1 MQVLA
6 LKYRPKHFS
15 ELVGQESVAKTL
27 SLALDNQRL
36 ANAYLFSG
44 LRGSGKTS
52 SSRIFA
58 RALMCETGPKA
69 VPCDTCIQCQSALN
83 NHHIDIIEMDGASN
97 RGIDDVR
104 NLIEQ
109 TRYKPS
115 FGRYKI
121 FIIDEVHMFTT
132 EAFNALLKT
141 LEEPPS
147 HVKFLLATTDALKL
161 PATILSRTQHFRF
174 KKIPENSVISHLKT
188 ILEKEQ
194 VSYETSALEKLAHSG
209 QGSLRDTITLLE
221 QAINYCDN
229 AITESKVAEMLGAID
244 RSVLEDFFQSLINQ
258 DEARLQ
264 ERYAILENYETESV
278 LEEMMLFLKA
288 KLLSPDSYSILLIER
303 FFKIIMSSLSLLKE
317 GANASFVLLLLKMKF
332 KEALKLKAL
341 DDAILEL
348 EQSKESVLKPLNQNA
363 NASKQEPK
371 STEKIEQA
379 ERIEG
384 TEKKEKLETREN
396 TETLQTLMLSAK
408 DRIFHN
414 LFKQVQTLVYERNY
428 ELGEV
433 FEKNIRFIDFDS
445 QTKTLTWESLATDK
459 DKELLRERFKIV
471 KSIVDGVFGK
481 GENIKIALKHHL
493 ENKSTLETQ
502 EIKDFKISSLREKIL
517 PKPTIETT
525 AETKENDTKEAV
537 GKALQTKE
545 NDTKEAVGKALQ
557 TKENDT
563 KEAVGKALQTK
574 ENDTKEAVGKA
585 LQTKENDTKETK
597 ETQPKQ
603 APTALQEFMANHS
616 ELIEEIKSEFEIKSV
631 ELL

>member
-58 RALMCETGPKA
+58 RALMCEKGPKA
-69 VPCDTCIQCQSALN
+69 MPCDTCTQCQSALN

-264 ERYAILENYETESV
+264 ECYAILENYETESV

-363 NASKQEPK
+363 NAFKQEPK
-371 STEKIEQA
+371 IAEKIEKPEKRESA
-379 ERIEG
+379 E
-384 TEKKEKLETREN
+384 TP
-396 TETLQTLMLSAK
+396 QTPMLSAK

-428 ELGEV
+428 ELGAV

-481 GENIKIALKHHL
+481 GENIKIALKNHS
-493 ENKSTLETQ
+493 ENKSALEVVK
-502 EIKDFKISSLREKIL
+502 EFKFPPSK
-517 PKPTIETT
+517 PKPTTETT
-525 AETKENDTKEAV
+525 AETKEKETKEVVEKEIKEKEIKEKEIKEKEIKEKEIKEKEIKEKEIQKNDTKEV
-537 GKALQTKE
+537 Q
-545 NDTKEAVGKALQ
+545 
-557 TKENDT
+557 
-563 KEAVGKALQTK
+563 
-574 ENDTKEAVGKA
+574 
-585 LQTKENDTKETK
+585 
-597 ETQPKQ
+597 ETQPKET
-603 APTALQEFMANHS
+603 PTALQEFMANYS
-616 ELIEEIKSEFEIKSV
+616 DLIEEIKSEFEIKSV

>member
-58 RALMCETGPKA
+58 RALMCEEGPKA

-288 KLLSPDSYSILLIER
+288 KLLSPDTYSILLIER

-341 DDAILEL
+341 DDAIVEL
-348 EQSKESVLKPLNQNA
+348 EQSKESVLKPINQNA
-363 NASKQEPK
+363 NAPKQEPK
-371 STEKIEQA
+371 SAERIEQA

-384 TEKKEKLETREN
+384 TEKRESAERIENAETP
-396 TETLQTLMLSAK
+396 QTPMLSAK

-428 ELGEV
+428 ELGAV

-481 GENIKIALKHHL
+481 GENIKIALKNHL
-493 ENKSTLETQ
+493 ENKNALE
-502 EIKDFKISSLREKIL
+502 EIKEVKDFKISSLREKIL
-517 PKPTIETT
+517 PQPTTETT
-525 AETKENDTKEAV
+525 AETKEKEVQKNEIKEKEIKENNTKEI
-537 GKALQTKE
+537 Q
-545 NDTKEAVGKALQ
+545 
-557 TKENDT
+557 
-563 KEAVGKALQTK
+563 
-574 ENDTKEAVGKA
+574 
-585 LQTKENDTKETK
+585 
-597 ETQPKQ
+597 ETQPKES
-603 APTALQEFMANHS
+603 PTALQEFMANHS
-616 ELIEEIKSEFEIKSV
+616 NLIEEIKSEFEIKSV

>member
-194 VSYETSALEKLAHSG
+194 VSYENSALEKLAHSG

-264 ERYAILENYETESV
+264 ERYAILENYETEGV

-288 KLLSPDSYSILLIER
+288 KLLSPDTYSILLIER

-341 DDAILEL
+341 DDAIVEL
-348 EQSKESVLKPLNQNA
+348 EQAPFNQNPSISY
-363 NASKQEPK
+363 NAPKQESK
-371 STEKIEQA
+371 NIENIEKREKIEQIESIEKRESA
-379 ERIEG
+379 E
-384 TEKKEKLETREN
+384 TP
-396 TETLQTLMLSAK
+396 QTPMLSAK

-428 ELGEV
+428 ELGVV

-481 GENIKIALKHHL
+481 GESIKIALKHHL
-493 ENKSTLETQ
+493 ENKSTPE
-502 EIKDFKISSLREKIL
+502 EAKEVKEFKFPFL
-517 PKPTIETT
+517 KPQPTTETT
-525 AETKENDTKEAV
+525 AEMQENDTKEVV

-545 NDTKEAVGKALQ
+545 NDTKEVQ
-557 TKENDT
+557 
-563 KEAVGKALQTK
+563 
-574 ENDTKEAVGKA
+574 
-585 LQTKENDTKETK
+585 
-597 ETQPKQ
+597 ETQPKE

>member
-58 RALMCETGPKA
+58 RALMCEEGPKA

-194 VSYETSALEKLAHSG
+194 VSYESSALEKLAHSG

-348 EQSKESVLKPLNQNA
+348 EQTPFNQSPSISYNA
-363 NASKQEPK
+363 PKQEPK

-384 TEKKEKLETREN
+384 TEKKESAEKKEN
-396 TETLQTLMLSAK
+396 TETPQTPMLSAK
-408 DRIFHN
+408 DRIFNN

-428 ELGEV
+428 ELGAV

-445 QTKTLTWESLATDK
+445 QTKTLTWESLATNK

-481 GENIKIALKHHL
+481 GESIKIALNNHL
-493 ENKSTLETQ
+493 ENKSAPLE
-502 EIKDFKISSLREKIL
+502 EVKEFKISSLREKIS
-517 PKPTIETT
+517 PKPTTETT
-525 AETKENDTKEAV
+525 AEMQEKEVQKNEIKEKEIKENDTKEV
-537 GKALQTKE
+537 QE
-545 NDTKEAVGKALQ
+545 I
-557 TKENDT
+557 
-563 KEAVGKALQTK
+563 
-574 ENDTKEAVGKA
+574 
-585 LQTKENDTKETK
+585 
-597 ETQPKQ
+597 QPKE

-616 ELIEEIKSEFEIKSV
+616 NLIEEIKSEFEIKSV

>member
-194 VSYETSALEKLAHSG
+194 VSYESSALEKLAHSG

-258 DEARLQ
+258 DEARLK

-348 EQSKESVLKPLNQNA
+348 EQTKESVLKPLNQNA
-363 NASKQEPK
+363 NAPKQEPK
-371 STEKIEQA
+371 SAEKIENPEKRESTEKIASA
-379 ERIEG
+379 E
-384 TEKKEKLETREN
+384 TP
-396 TETLQTLMLSAK
+396 QTPMLSAK

-428 ELGEV
+428 ELGAV

-445 QTKTLTWESLATDK
+445 QTKTLTWESLATNK

-493 ENKSTLETQ
+493 ENKSAREETK
-502 EIKDFKISSLREKIL
+502 EVKDFKISSLREKIL
-517 PKPTIETT
+517 PQPTTETT
-525 AETKENDTKEAV
+525 AETKENETKE
-537 GKALQTKE
+537 KETKEKEVQE
-545 NDTKEAVGKALQ
+545 NDTKEIQ
-557 TKENDT
+557 
-563 KEAVGKALQTK
+563 
-574 ENDTKEAVGKA
+574 
-585 LQTKENDTKETK
+585 

-616 ELIEEIKSEFEIKSV
+616 NLIEEIKSEFEIKSV

>member
-58 RALMCETGPKA
+58 RALMCEEGPKA
-69 VPCDTCIQCQSALN
+69 VPCDTCTQCQSALN

-303 FFKIIMSSLSLLKE
+303 FFKIIMSGLSLLKE

-348 EQSKESVLKPLNQNA
+348 EQSKESALKPLNQNA
-363 NASKQEPK
+363 NAFKQE
-371 STEKIEQA
+371 SAEKIEKPEKRESA
-379 ERIEG
+379 E
-384 TEKKEKLETREN
+384 TP
-396 TETLQTLMLSAK
+396 QTPMLSAK

-428 ELGEV
+428 ELGVV

-445 QTKTLTWESLATDK
+445 QTKTLTWESLATHK

-481 GENIKIALKHHL
+481 GENIKIALKNQ
-493 ENKSTLETQ
+493 NKSALE
-502 EIKDFKISSLREKIL
+502 EIKEFKFPSLK
-517 PKPTIETT
+517 PKPTTETT
-525 AETKENDTKEAV
+525 AEMKEKETKEAV
-537 GKALQTKE
+537 E
-545 NDTKEAVGKALQ
+545 
-557 TKENDT
+557 
-563 KEAVGKALQTK
+563 
-574 ENDTKEAVGKA
+574 
-585 LQTKENDTKETK
+585 KETK
-597 ETQPKQ
+597 ENGTKEIQETQPKET
-603 APTALQEFMANHS
+603 PTALQEFMANHS
-616 ELIEEIKSEFEIKSV
+616 DLIEEIKSEFEIKSV

>member
-194 VSYETSALEKLAHSG
+194 VSYENSALEKLAHSG

-258 DEARLQ
+258 DEARLK
-264 ERYAILENYETESV
+264 ERYAILENYETEGV

-288 KLLSPDSYSILLIER
+288 KLLSPDTYSILLIER

-341 DDAILEL
+341 DDAIVEL
-348 EQSKESVLKPLNQNA
+348 EQAPFNQSPSINYNA
-363 NASKQEPK
+363 PKQEPK
-371 STEKIEQA
+371 SAEKIEQA
-379 ERIEG
+379 ERIER
-384 TEKKEKLETREN
+384 TEKREN
-396 TETLQTLMLSAK
+396 TETPQTPMLSAK

-428 ELGEV
+428 ELGAV
-433 FEKNIRFIDFDS
+433 FEKNICFIDFDS

-471 KSIVDGVFGK
+471 KGIVDGVFGK
-481 GENIKIALKHHL
+481 GENIKIALKNHS
-493 ENKSTLETQ
+493 ENKSAREETK
-502 EIKDFKISSLREKIL
+502 EVKDFKISSLREKIL
-517 PKPTIETT
+517 PQPTTETT
-525 AETKENDTKEAV
+525 AEMKEKETKEAV
-537 GKALQTKE
+537 KKE
-545 NDTKEAVGKALQ
+545 IKE
-557 TKENDT
+557 KEI
-563 KEAVGKALQTK
+563 KEK
-574 ENDTKEAVGKA
+574 EIKE
-585 LQTKENDTKETK
+585 KEIKEKEIKEKEIK
-597 ETQPKQ
+597 ETQPKES
-603 APTALQEFMANHS
+603 PTALQEFMANHS
-616 ELIEEIKSEFEIKSV
+616 NLIEEIKSEFEIKSV

>member
-58 RALMCETGPKA
+58 RALMCEEGPKA

-194 VSYETSALEKLAHSG
+194 VSYEASALEKLAHSG

-348 EQSKESVLKPLNQNA
+348 EQTKESAFQPLNQNA
-363 NASKQEPK
+363 NAPKQEPK
-371 STEKIEQA
+371 STERIEQA

-384 TEKKEKLETREN
+384 TEKIEQAERIEN
-396 TETLQTLMLSAK
+396 AKTQQTPMLSAK

-428 ELGEV
+428 ELGAV

-471 KSIVDGVFGK
+471 KGIVDGVFGK

-493 ENKSTLETQ
+493 ENKSAREETK

-517 PKPTIETT
+517 PKPTTETT
-525 AETKENDTKEAV
+525 AETKEKEIKEAAEKETKEKEV
-537 GKALQTKE
+537 QE
-545 NDTKEAVGKALQ
+545 NDTKEVQ
-557 TKENDT
+557 
-563 KEAVGKALQTK
+563 
-574 ENDTKEAVGKA
+574 
-585 LQTKENDTKETK
+585 
-597 ETQPKQ
+597 ETQLKE

-616 ELIEEIKSEFEIKSV
+616 NLIEEIKSEFEIKSV

>member
-58 RALMCETGPKA
+58 RALMCEEGPKA
-69 VPCDTCIQCQSALN
+69 VPCDTCTQCQSALN

-121 FIIDEVHMFTT
+121 FIIDEVHMFTA

-278 LEEMMLFLKA
+278 LEEMMLFLKV
-288 KLLSPDSYSILLIER
+288 KLLSPDTYSILLIER
-303 FFKIIMSSLSLLKE
+303 FFKIIMSGLSLLKE

-363 NASKQEPK
+363 NAFKQEPK
-371 STEKIEQA
+371 IAEKIEKP
-379 ERIEG
+379 
-384 TEKKEKLETREN
+384 EKKEN
-396 TETLQTLMLSAK
+396 TETPQTPMLSAK

-428 ELGEV
+428 ELGAV

-445 QTKTLTWESLATDK
+445 QTKTLTWESLATHK

-481 GENIKIALKHHL
+481 GENIKIALKNHS
-493 ENKSTLETQ
+493 ENKSALE
-502 EIKDFKISSLREKIL
+502 EIKEFKFPSLK
-517 PKPTIETT
+517 PKPTTETT
-525 AETKENDTKEAV
+525 TETKENETKGAV
-537 GKALQTKE
+537 E
-545 NDTKEAVGKALQ
+545 
-557 TKENDT
+557 
-563 KEAVGKALQTK
+563 
-574 ENDTKEAVGKA
+574 
-585 LQTKENDTKETK
+585 KETK
-597 ETQPKQ
+597 EKEVQETQPKET
-603 APTALQEFMANHS
+603 PTALQEFMTNHS
-616 ELIEEIKSEFEIKSV
+616 DLIEEIKSEFEIKSV

>member
-58 RALMCETGPKA
+58 RALMCEEGPKS
-69 VPCDTCIQCQSALN
+69 VPCDTCPQCQSTLN

-109 TRYKPS
+109 TRYRPS

-303 FFKIIMSSLSLLKE
+303 FFKIIMSGLSLLKE

-363 NASKQEPK
+363 NAFKQEIKSADKIEKPEK
-371 STEKIEQA
+371 RESTE
-379 ERIEG
+379 
-384 TEKKEKLETREN
+384 TP
-396 TETLQTLMLSAK
+396 QTPMLSAK

-428 ELGEV
+428 ELGAV

-445 QTKTLTWESLATDK
+445 QTKTLTWESLATHK

-481 GENIKIALKHHL
+481 GENIKIALKNHS
-493 ENKSTLETQ
+493 ENKSALE
-502 EIKDFKISSLREKIL
+502 EIKEFKFPYSK
-517 PKPTIETT
+517 PKPTTETT
-525 AETKENDTKEAV
+525 AKMKENDTKEAI
-537 GKALQTKE
+537 KNKTKEKEIQEKEIQE
-545 NDTKEAVGKALQ
+545 NDTKEIQ
-557 TKENDT
+557 
-563 KEAVGKALQTK
+563 
-574 ENDTKEAVGKA
+574 
-585 LQTKENDTKETK
+585 
-597 ETQPKQ
+597 ETQPKET
-603 APTALQEFMANHS
+603 PTALQEFMANHS
-616 ELIEEIKSEFEIKSV
+616 DLIEEIKSEFEIKSV

>member
-58 RALMCETGPKA
+58 RALMCEEGPKA
-69 VPCDTCIQCQSALN
+69 VPCDACIQCQSALN

-348 EQSKESVLKPLNQNA
+348 EQNKESALKPLNQNA
-363 NASKQEPK
+363 NAPKQEPK
-371 STEKIEQA
+371 SA

-384 TEKKEKLETREN
+384 TEKREKLETREN
-396 TETLQTLMLSAK
+396 TETPQTPMLSAK

-428 ELGEV
+428 ELGAV

-445 QTKTLTWESLATDK
+445 QTKTLTWESLATNK

-471 KSIVDGVFGK
+471 KGIVDGVFGK
-481 GENIKIALKHHL
+481 GENIKIALKNHL
-493 ENKSTLETQ
+493 ENKSTREETK
-502 EIKDFKISSLREKIL
+502 EVKDFKISSLREKIL
-517 PKPTIETT
+517 PQPTTETT
-525 AETKENDTKEAV
+525 AEMKEKETKEAV
-537 GKALQTKE
+537 KK
-545 NDTKEAVGKALQ
+545 
-557 TKENDT
+557 
-563 KEAVGKALQTK
+563 
-574 ENDTKEAVGKA
+574 
-585 LQTKENDTKETK
+585 
-597 ETQPKQ
+597 
-603 APTALQEFMANHS
+603 
-616 ELIEEIKSEFEIKSV
+616 EIKEKEIK
-631 ELL
+631 EKEIKEKEIK

>member
-58 RALMCETGPKA
+58 RALMCEEGPKA
-69 VPCDTCIQCQSALN
+69 VPCDTCTQCQSALN

-303 FFKIIMSSLSLLKE
+303 FFKIIMSGLSLLKE

-363 NASKQEPK
+363 NAFKQE
-371 STEKIEQA
+371 SAEKIEKPEKRESA
-379 ERIEG
+379 E
-384 TEKKEKLETREN
+384 TP
-396 TETLQTLMLSAK
+396 QTPMFSAK

-428 ELGEV
+428 ELGAV
-433 FEKNIRFIDFDS
+433 FEKNIRFVDFDS
-445 QTKTLTWESLATDK
+445 QTKTLTWESLATHK

-481 GENIKIALKHHL
+481 GENIKIALKNQ
-493 ENKSTLETQ
+493 NKSTLEVVK
-502 EIKDFKISSLREKIL
+502 EFKFPSLK
-517 PKPTIETT
+517 PKPTTETT
-525 AETKENDTKEAV
+525 AETKEKEV
-537 GKALQTKE
+537 QE
-545 NDTKEAVGKALQ
+545 NDTKEAI
-557 TKENDT
+557 E
-563 KEAVGKALQTK
+563 
-574 ENDTKEAVGKA
+574 
-585 LQTKENDTKETK
+585 KETK
-597 ETQPKQ
+597 ENNTKEIQETQPKET
-603 APTALQEFMANHS
+603 PTALQEFMANNS
-616 ELIEEIKSEFEIKSV
+616 NLIEEIKSEFEIKSV

>member
-58 RALMCETGPKA
+58 RALMCEEGPKA

-194 VSYETSALEKLAHSG
+194 VSYESSALEKLAHSG

-229 AITESKVAEMLGAID
+229 AITESKVAAMLGAID

-264 ERYAILENYETESV
+264 ERYAILENYETESI

-288 KLLSPDSYSILLIER
+288 KLLSPDTYSILLIER

-348 EQSKESVLKPLNQNA
+348 EQTPFNQNPSISY
-363 NASKQEPK
+363 NDSKQEPK

-396 TETLQTLMLSAK
+396 TETLQTPMLSAK

-428 ELGEV
+428 ELGAV

-445 QTKTLTWESLATDK
+445 QTKTLTWESLAADK

-493 ENKSTLETQ
+493 ENKNAPKETK
-502 EIKDFKISSLREKIL
+502 EVKDFKISSLREKIL
-517 PKPTIETT
+517 PKPTTETT
-525 AETKENDTKEAV
+525 AETKEKEV
-537 GKALQTKE
+537 QKNEIKEKEIKE
-545 NDTKEAVGKALQ
+545 NDTKEVQ
-557 TKENDT
+557 
-563 KEAVGKALQTK
+563 
-574 ENDTKEAVGKA
+574 
-585 LQTKENDTKETK
+585 
-597 ETQPKQ
+597 ETQPKE

-616 ELIEEIKSEFEIKSV
+616 NLIEEIKSEFEIKSV

>member
-58 RALMCETGPKA
+58 RALMCEEGPKA

-258 DEARLQ
+258 DEARLK

-303 FFKIIMSSLSLLKE
+303 FFKIIMSGLSLLKE

-348 EQSKESVLKPLNQNA
+348 EQNKESALKPLSQNA
-363 NASKQEPK
+363 NAFKQEPK
-371 STEKIEQA
+371 NAEKIESA
-379 ERIEG
+379 E
-384 TEKKEKLETREN
+384 KREN
-396 TETLQTLMLSAK
+396 TETPQTPMLSAK

-428 ELGEV
+428 ELGAV

-445 QTKTLTWESLATDK
+445 QTKTLTWESLATHK

-481 GENIKIALKHHL
+481 GENIKIALKNQ
-493 ENKSTLETQ
+493 NKSASEVVK
-502 EIKDFKISSLREKIL
+502 EFKFPYSK
-517 PKPTIETT
+517 PKPTTETT
-525 AETKENDTKEAV
+525 AEMKEKETKDAVEKKAKEKDTKEAV
-537 GKALQTKE
+537 EKETKE
-545 NDTKEAVGKALQ
+545 EETKE
-557 TKENDT
+557 
-563 KEAVGKALQTK
+563 
-574 ENDTKEAVGKA
+574 
-585 LQTKENDTKETK
+585 K

-616 ELIEEIKSEFEIKSV
+616 DLIEEIKSEFEIKSV

>member
-58 RALMCETGPKA
+58 RALMCEEGPKA
-69 VPCDTCIQCQSALN
+69 VPCDTCAQCQSALN

-288 KLLSPDSYSILLIER
+288 KLLSPDTYSILLIER
-303 FFKIIMSSLSLLKE
+303 FFKIIMSGLSLLKE
-317 GANASFVLLLLKMKF
+317 GANSSFVLLLLKMKF

-348 EQSKESVLKPLNQNA
+348 EQSKESALKPLNQNA
-363 NASKQEPK
+363 NAFKQEPK
-371 STEKIEQA
+371 IAEKIENL
-379 ERIEG
+379 
-384 TEKKEKLETREN
+384 EKKEN
-396 TETLQTLMLSAK
+396 TETPQTPMLSAK

-428 ELGEV
+428 ELGAV

-445 QTKTLTWESLATDK
+445 QTKTLTWESLATHK

-481 GENIKIALKHHL
+481 GENIKIALKNHS
-493 ENKSTLETQ
+493 ENKSTKEVVK
-502 EIKDFKISSLREKIL
+502 EFKFPSLK
-517 PKPTIETT
+517 PKPTTETT
-525 AETKENDTKEAV
+525 AETKENDTKETV
-537 GKALQTKE
+537 EKETKEKEIQE
-545 NDTKEAVGKALQ
+545 NDTKEIQ
-557 TKENDT
+557 
-563 KEAVGKALQTK
+563 
-574 ENDTKEAVGKA
+574 
-585 LQTKENDTKETK
+585 
-597 ETQPKQ
+597 ETQPKE
-603 APTALQEFMANHS
+603 APTALQEFMANYS
-616 ELIEEIKSEFEIKSV
+616 DLIEEIKSEFEIKSV

>member
-58 RALMCETGPKA
+58 RALMCEEGPKA
-69 VPCDTCIQCQSALN
+69 VPCDTCPQCQSALN

-317 GANASFVLLLLKMKF
+317 GANAGFVLLLLKMKF

-348 EQSKESVLKPLNQNA
+348 EQSKESALKPLNQNA
-363 NASKQEPK
+363 NAFKQE
-371 STEKIEQA
+371 SAEKIEKPEKRESA
-379 ERIEG
+379 E
-384 TEKKEKLETREN
+384 TP
-396 TETLQTLMLSAK
+396 QTPMLSAK

-428 ELGEV
+428 ELGAV

-445 QTKTLTWESLATDK
+445 QTKTLTWESLATHK

-481 GENIKIALKHHL
+481 GENIKIALKNHS
-493 ENKSTLETQ
+493 ENKSALEVVK
-502 EIKDFKISSLREKIL
+502 EFKFPFSK
-517 PKPTIETT
+517 PKPTTETM
-525 AETKENDTKEAV
+525 AETKEKEIKENDTKEI
-537 GKALQTKE
+537 Q
-545 NDTKEAVGKALQ
+545 
-557 TKENDT
+557 
-563 KEAVGKALQTK
+563 
-574 ENDTKEAVGKA
+574 
-585 LQTKENDTKETK
+585 
-597 ETQPKQ
+597 ETQPKET
-603 APTALQEFMANHS
+603 PTALQEFMANHS
-616 ELIEEIKSEFEIKSV
+616 DLIEEIKSEFEIKSV

>member
-58 RALMCETGPKA
+58 RALMCEEGPKA
-69 VPCDTCIQCQSALN
+69 VPCDTCTQCQSALN

-288 KLLSPDSYSILLIER
+288 KLLSPDTYSILLIER
-303 FFKIIMSSLSLLKE
+303 FFKIIMSGLSLLKE

-348 EQSKESVLKPLNQNA
+348 EQSKESALKPLNQNA
-363 NASKQEPK
+363 NAFKQE
-371 STEKIEQA
+371 SAEKIEKPEKRESA
-379 ERIEG
+379 E
-384 TEKKEKLETREN
+384 TP
-396 TETLQTLMLSAK
+396 QTPMLSAK

-428 ELGEV
+428 ELGAV

-445 QTKTLTWESLATDK
+445 QTKTLTWESLATHK

-481 GENIKIALKHHL
+481 GENIKIALKNHS
-493 ENKSTLETQ
+493 ENKSALE
-502 EIKDFKISSLREKIL
+502 EIKESKFPYSK
-517 PKPTIETT
+517 PKPTTETMAEIKEKETKEAIEK
-525 AETKENDTKEAV
+525 ETKENDTKEI
-537 GKALQTKE
+537 Q
-545 NDTKEAVGKALQ
+545 
-557 TKENDT
+557 
-563 KEAVGKALQTK
+563 
-574 ENDTKEAVGKA
+574 
-585 LQTKENDTKETK
+585 
-597 ETQPKQ
+597 ETQPKET
-603 APTALQEFMANHS
+603 PTALQEFMANNS
-616 ELIEEIKSEFEIKSV
+616 NLIEEIKSEFEIKSV

>member
-194 VSYETSALEKLAHSG
+194 VSYENSALEKLAHSG

-229 AITESKVAEMLGAID
+229 AITESKVAAMLGAID

-264 ERYAILENYETESV
+264 ERYAILENYETEGV

-288 KLLSPDSYSILLIER
+288 KLLSPDTYSILLIER

-348 EQSKESVLKPLNQNA
+348 EQAPFNQSPSISYNA
-363 NASKQEPK
+363 PKQESK
-371 STEKIEQA
+371 NIEKREQREQRESIE
-379 ERIEG
+379 
-384 TEKKEKLETREN
+384 KREN
-396 TETLQTLMLSAK
+396 TETPQTPMLSAK

-414 LFKQVQTLVYERNY
+414 LFKRVQTLVYERNY
-428 ELGEV
+428 ELGAV

-445 QTKTLTWESLATDK
+445 QIKTLTWESLATDK

-471 KSIVDGVFGK
+471 KSIVDSVFGK
-481 GENIKIALKHHL
+481 GESIKIALKHHL
-493 ENKSTLETQ
+493 ENKSAPEETK
-502 EIKDFKISSLREKIL
+502 EFKFPPL
-517 PKPTIETT
+517 KPQPTTETT
-525 AETKENDTKEAV
+525 AEMQEKETKEAV

-545 NDTKEAVGKALQ
+545 NDTKEVQK
-557 TKENDT
+557 KEVQ
-563 KEAVGKALQTK
+563 K
-574 ENDTKEAVGKA
+574 
-585 LQTKENDTKETK
+585 NDTKETK
-597 ETQPKQ
+597 EAQPKE

-616 ELIEEIKSEFEIKSV
+616 NLIEEIKSEFEIKSV

>member
-58 RALMCETGPKA
+58 RALMCEEGPKA

-194 VSYETSALEKLAHSG
+194 VSYEASALEKLAHSG

-348 EQSKESVLKPLNQNA
+348 EQSKESVLKPINQNA
-363 NASKQEPK
+363 NAPKQEPK
-371 STEKIEQA
+371 SA
-379 ERIEG
+379 
-384 TEKKEKLETREN
+384 EKKEN
-396 TETLQTLMLSAK
+396 TETPQTPMLSAK

-428 ELGEV
+428 ELGAV
-433 FEKNIRFIDFDS
+433 FEKNICFIDFDS

-481 GENIKIALKHHL
+481 GENIKIALKNHL
-493 ENKSTLETQ
+493 ENKSAREETK

-517 PKPTIETT
+517 SQPTTETT
-525 AETKENDTKEAV
+525 AETKENGKEAV

-545 NDTKEAVGKALQ
+545 NDTKEVQ
-557 TKENDT
+557 
-563 KEAVGKALQTK
+563 
-574 ENDTKEAVGKA
+574 
-585 LQTKENDTKETK
+585 
-597 ETQPKQ
+597 ETQPKE

>member
-58 RALMCETGPKA
+58 RALMCEEGPKA
-69 VPCDTCIQCQSALN
+69 VPCDTCTQCQSALN

-303 FFKIIMSSLSLLKE
+303 FFKIIMSGLSLLKE

-348 EQSKESVLKPLNQNA
+348 EQSKESVLKPLSQNA
-363 NASKQEPK
+363 NAFKQEPK
-371 STEKIEQA
+371 IAEKIEKP
-379 ERIEG
+379 
-384 TEKKEKLETREN
+384 EKKESAETP
-396 TETLQTLMLSAK
+396 QTPMLSAK

-428 ELGEV
+428 ELGAV
-433 FEKNIRFIDFDS
+433 FEKNIRFVDFDS
-445 QTKTLTWESLATDK
+445 QTKTLTWESLATHK

-481 GENIKIALKHHL
+481 GENIKIALKNHS
-493 ENKSTLETQ
+493 ENKSALE
-502 EIKDFKISSLREKIL
+502 EIKEFKFPYSK
-517 PKPTIETT
+517 PKPTTETT
-525 AETKENDTKEAV
+525 AEMKEKETKEAIEKETKENDIKEI
-537 GKALQTKE
+537 Q
-545 NDTKEAVGKALQ
+545 
-557 TKENDT
+557 
-563 KEAVGKALQTK
+563 
-574 ENDTKEAVGKA
+574 
-585 LQTKENDTKETK
+585 
-597 ETQPKQ
+597 ETQPKET
-603 APTALQEFMANHS
+603 PTALQEFMTNHS
-616 ELIEEIKSEFEIKSV
+616 DLIEEIKSEFEIKSV

>member
-58 RALMCETGPKA
+58 RALMCEEGPKA

-194 VSYETSALEKLAHSG
+194 VSYESSALEKLAHSG

-348 EQSKESVLKPLNQNA
+348 EQSKESAFKPINQNA
-363 NASKQEPK
+363 NAPKQEFK

-396 TETLQTLMLSAK
+396 AETPQTPMLSAK

-428 ELGEV
+428 ELGAV

-445 QTKTLTWESLATDK
+445 QTKTLTWESLATNK

-471 KSIVDGVFGK
+471 KGIVDGVFGK
-481 GENIKIALKHHL
+481 GESIKIALKHHL
-493 ENKSTLETQ
+493 ENKSTREETK
-502 EIKDFKISSLREKIL
+502 EIKISSLREKIL
-517 PKPTIETT
+517 PKPTTETM
-525 AETKENDTKEAV
+525 AEMKEKEVQKNEIKEKEIKENDTKEV
-537 GKALQTKE
+537 Q
-545 NDTKEAVGKALQ
+545 
-557 TKENDT
+557 
-563 KEAVGKALQTK
+563 
-574 ENDTKEAVGKA
+574 
-585 LQTKENDTKETK
+585 
-597 ETQPKQ
+597 ETQLKE

-616 ELIEEIKSEFEIKSV
+616 NLIEEIKSEFEIKSV

>member
-58 RALMCETGPKA
+58 RALMCEEGPKA

-264 ERYAILENYETESV
+264 ECYAILENYETESV

-288 KLLSPDSYSILLIER
+288 KLLSPDTYSILLIER
-303 FFKIIMSSLSLLKE
+303 FFKIIMSGLSLLKE

-348 EQSKESVLKPLNQNA
+348 EQSKESTLKPLSQNA
-363 NASKQEPK
+363 NAFKQESK
-371 STEKIEQA
+371 SADKIEKP
-379 ERIEG
+379 
-384 TEKKEKLETREN
+384 EKKEN
-396 TETLQTLMLSAK
+396 TETPQTPMLSAK

-428 ELGEV
+428 ELGAV

-445 QTKTLTWESLATDK
+445 QTKTLTWESLATHK
-459 DKELLRERFKIV
+459 DKELLRERFKIM

-481 GENIKIALKHHL
+481 GENIKIALKNHS
-493 ENKSTLETQ
+493 ENKSTREVVK
-502 EIKDFKISSLREKIL
+502 EFKFPSLK
-517 PKPTIETT
+517 PKPTTETT
-525 AETKENDTKEAV
+525 AETKENEIKGAVEKETKE
-537 GKALQTKE
+537 KEIKE
-545 NDTKEAVGKALQ
+545 NDTKEVQ
-557 TKENDT
+557 
-563 KEAVGKALQTK
+563 
-574 ENDTKEAVGKA
+574 
-585 LQTKENDTKETK
+585 
-597 ETQPKQ
+597 ETQPKE
-603 APTALQEFMANHS
+603 APTALQEFMANNS
-616 ELIEEIKSEFEIKSV
+616 NLIEEIKSEFEIKSV

>member
-69 VPCDTCIQCQSALN
+69 VPCDTCTQCQSALN

-194 VSYETSALEKLAHSG
+194 VSYESSALEKLAHSG

-348 EQSKESVLKPLNQNA
+348 EQTKESALKPLNQNA
-363 NASKQEPK
+363 NAPKQEPK
-371 STEKIEQA
+371 STEKVEKP
-379 ERIEG
+379 
-384 TEKKEKLETREN
+384 EKKESAEKREGAETP
-396 TETLQTLMLSAK
+396 QTPILSAK

-428 ELGEV
+428 ELGAV

-445 QTKTLTWESLATDK
+445 QTKTLTWESLATNK

-481 GENIKIALKHHL
+481 GESIKIALKNHS
-493 ENKSTLETQ
+493 ENKSAREETK

-517 PKPTIETT
+517 PKPTTETT
-525 AETKENDTKEAV
+525 AELKEKETKEKEVQENDTKEV
-537 GKALQTKE
+537 Q
-545 NDTKEAVGKALQ
+545 
-557 TKENDT
+557 
-563 KEAVGKALQTK
+563 
-574 ENDTKEAVGKA
+574 
-585 LQTKENDTKETK
+585 

-616 ELIEEIKSEFEIKSV
+616 NLIEEIKSEFEIKSV

>member
-58 RALMCETGPKA
+58 RALMCEEGPKA

-258 DEARLQ
+258 DEARLK

-288 KLLSPDSYSILLIER
+288 KLLSPDFYSILLIER

-348 EQSKESVLKPLNQNA
+348 EQTPFNQNPSISY
-363 NASKQEPK
+363 NAPKQEFK
-371 STEKIEQA
+371 GTEKIEQA

-384 TEKKEKLETREN
+384 TEKREKLEKRES
-396 TETLQTLMLSAK
+396 TETPQTPMLSAK

-428 ELGEV
+428 ELGAV

-445 QTKTLTWESLATDK
+445 QTKTLTWESLATHK
-459 DKELLRERFKIV
+459 DKELLRERFKIM

-481 GENIKIALKHHL
+481 GESIKIALKNQ
-493 ENKSTLETQ
+493 NKSALEVV
-502 EIKDFKISSLREKIL
+502 KDLKFPYSK
-517 PKPTIETT
+517 PKLTTETT
-525 AETKENDTKEAV
+525 AETKKDETKEAI
-537 GKALQTKE
+537 E
-545 NDTKEAVGKALQ
+545 
-557 TKENDT
+557 
-563 KEAVGKALQTK
+563 
-574 ENDTKEAVGKA
+574 
-585 LQTKENDTKETK
+585 KETK
-597 ETQPKQ
+597 EIQETQPKQ
-603 APTALQEFMANHS
+603 TPTALQEFMANHS
-616 ELIEEIKSEFEIKSV
+616 NLIEEIKSEFEIKSM

>member
-58 RALMCETGPKA
+58 RALMCEEGPKA
-69 VPCDTCIQCQSALN
+69 VPCDTCTQCQSALN

-303 FFKIIMSSLSLLKE
+303 FFKIIMSGLSLLKE

-348 EQSKESVLKPLNQNA
+348 EQSKESTLKPLNQNA
-363 NASKQEPK
+363 NAPKQEPK
-371 STEKIEQA
+371 IAEKIEKP
-379 ERIEG
+379 
-384 TEKKEKLETREN
+384 EKRESVETP
-396 TETLQTLMLSAK
+396 QTPMLSAK

-428 ELGEV
+428 ELGAV

-445 QTKTLTWESLATDK
+445 QTKTLTWESLATHK

-481 GENIKIALKHHL
+481 GENIKIALKNHS
-493 ENKSTLETQ
+493 ENKSALEVVK
-502 EIKDFKISSLREKIL
+502 EFKFPSLK
-517 PKPTIETT
+517 PKPTTETT
-525 AETKENDTKEAV
+525 AETKEKETKEAV
-537 GKALQTKE
+537 E
-545 NDTKEAVGKALQ
+545 NDTKE
-557 TKENDT
+557 KEVQKNDA
-563 KEAVGKALQTK
+563 KEVQ
-574 ENDTKEAVGKA
+574 
-585 LQTKENDTKETK
+585 
-597 ETQPKQ
+597 ETQSKE
-603 APTALQEFMANHS
+603 APTALQEFMANYS
-616 ELIEEIKSEFEIKSV
+616 DLIEEIKSEFEIKSV

>member
-58 RALMCETGPKA
+58 RALMCEEGPKA

-194 VSYETSALEKLAHSG
+194 VSYESSALEKLAHSG

-258 DEARLQ
+258 DETRLK

-332 KEALKLKAL
+332 KEALKLKAI

-348 EQSKESVLKPLNQNA
+348 EQTKESVLKPLNQNA
-363 NASKQEPK
+363 NAPKQEPK
-371 STEKIEQA
+371 SAEKIEKL
-379 ERIEG
+379 EKIEG
-384 TEKKEKLETREN
+384 TEKKESAEKKEN
-396 TETLQTLMLSAK
+396 TETPQTPILSAK

-428 ELGEV
+428 ELGAV

-445 QTKTLTWESLATDK
+445 QTKTLTWESLATNK

-481 GENIKIALKHHL
+481 GENIKIALKNHS
-493 ENKSTLETQ
+493 ENKSAREETK

-517 PKPTIETT
+517 PKPTTETT
-525 AETKENDTKEAV
+525 AETKEKEIKEAAEKETKEKEV
-537 GKALQTKE
+537 QE
-545 NDTKEAVGKALQ
+545 NDTKEVQ
-557 TKENDT
+557 
-563 KEAVGKALQTK
+563 EA
-574 ENDTKEAVGKA
+574 
-585 LQTKENDTKETK
+585 
-597 ETQPKQ
+597 QPKQ

-616 ELIEEIKSEFEIKSV
+616 NLIEEIKSEFEIKSV

>member
-229 AITESKVAEMLGAID
+229 AITESKVAAMLGAID

-341 DDAILEL
+341 DDAIVEL
-348 EQSKESVLKPLNQNA
+348 EQTPFNQNPSISY

-371 STEKIEQA
+371 SA

-384 TEKKEKLETREN
+384 TEKRESTEKIASAETP
-396 TETLQTLMLSAK
+396 QTPMLSAK

-428 ELGEV
+428 ELGAV

-481 GENIKIALKHHL
+481 GESIKIALKNHS
-493 ENKSTLETQ
+493 ENKSALEETK
-502 EIKDFKISSLREKIL
+502 EFKFPPL
-517 PKPTIETT
+517 KPQPTTETT
-525 AETKENDTKEAV
+525 AETKEKEV
-537 GKALQTKE
+537 QE
-545 NDTKEAVGKALQ
+545 NDTKEIQ
-557 TKENDT
+557 
-563 KEAVGKALQTK
+563 
-574 ENDTKEAVGKA
+574 
-585 LQTKENDTKETK
+585 
-597 ETQPKQ
+597 ETQPKE

>member
-58 RALMCETGPKA
+58 RALMCEEGPKS
-69 VPCDTCIQCQSALN
+69 VPCDTCTQCQSALN

-194 VSYETSALEKLAHSG
+194 VSYESSALEKLAHSG

-341 DDAILEL
+341 DDAIVEL

-396 TETLQTLMLSAK
+396 TETLQTPMLSAK

-428 ELGEV
+428 ELGAV

-445 QTKTLTWESLATDK
+445 QTKTLTWESLAADK

-493 ENKSTLETQ
+493 ENKSTREETK
-502 EIKDFKISSLREKIL
+502 EVKDFKISSLREKIL
-517 PKPTIETT
+517 SQPTIETT

-545 NDTKEAVGKALQ
+545 NDTKEVQEKEI
-557 TKENDT
+557 KEN
-563 KEAVGKALQTK
+563 E
-574 ENDTKEAVGKA
+574 
-585 LQTKENDTKETK
+585 TKETK
-597 ETQPKQ
+597 EAKPKE

-616 ELIEEIKSEFEIKSV
+616 NLIEEIKSEFEIKSV

>member
-58 RALMCETGPKA
+58 RALMCEEGPKS
-69 VPCDTCIQCQSALN
+69 VPCDTCTQCQSALN

-258 DEARLQ
+258 DEVRLQ
-264 ERYAILENYETESV
+264 ECYAILENYETESV

-303 FFKIIMSSLSLLKE
+303 FFKIIMSGLSLLKE

-363 NASKQEPK
+363 NAFKQEPK
-371 STEKIEQA
+371 IAEKIEKPEKRESA
-379 ERIEG
+379 E
-384 TEKKEKLETREN
+384 TP
-396 TETLQTLMLSAK
+396 QTPMLSAK

-428 ELGEV
+428 ELGAV

-445 QTKTLTWESLATDK
+445 QTKTLTWESLATHK

-481 GENIKIALKHHL
+481 GENIKIALKNHS
-493 ENKSTLETQ
+493 ENKSAKEVVK
-502 EIKDFKISSLREKIL
+502 EFKFPSLK
-517 PKPTIETT
+517 PKPTTETT
-525 AETKENDTKEAV
+525 AEMKENDTKEATE
-537 GKALQTKE
+537 KETKE
-545 NDTKEAVGKALQ
+545 VQKNDTKEIQ
-557 TKENDT
+557 
-563 KEAVGKALQTK
+563 
-574 ENDTKEAVGKA
+574 
-585 LQTKENDTKETK
+585 
-597 ETQPKQ
+597 ETQPKET
-603 APTALQEFMANHS
+603 PTALQEFMANHS
-616 ELIEEIKSEFEIKSV
+616 DLIEEIKSEFEIKSV

>member
-58 RALMCETGPKA
+58 RALMCEEGPKA

-194 VSYETSALEKLAHSG
+194 VSYESSALEKLAHSG

-258 DEARLQ
+258 DEARLK

-341 DDAILEL
+341 DDAIVEL
-348 EQSKESVLKPLNQNA
+348 EQAPFNQSPSISYNA
-363 NASKQEPK
+363 PKQEPK

-384 TEKKEKLETREN
+384 TEKKESAEKKEN
-396 TETLQTLMLSAK
+396 TETPQTPMLSAK

-428 ELGEV
+428 ELGAV

-445 QTKTLTWESLATDK
+445 QTKTLTWESLATNK

-481 GENIKIALKHHL
+481 GESIKIALKNQ
-493 ENKSTLETQ
+493 NKSALEVVK
-502 EIKDFKISSLREKIL
+502 ELKFPYLK
-517 PKPTIETT
+517 PKPTTETT
-525 AETKENDTKEAV
+525 AETKEKEV
-537 GKALQTKE
+537 QE
-545 NDTKEAVGKALQ
+545 NDTKEVQ
-557 TKENDT
+557 
-563 KEAVGKALQTK
+563 
-574 ENDTKEAVGKA
+574 
-585 LQTKENDTKETK
+585 
-597 ETQPKQ
+597 ETQPKE

-616 ELIEEIKSEFEIKSV
+616 NLIEEIKSEFEIKSV

>member
-258 DEARLQ
+258 DEARLK

-348 EQSKESVLKPLNQNA
+348 EQSKESVLKPINQNA
-363 NASKQEPK
+363 NAPKQEPK
-371 STEKIEQA
+371 SA
-379 ERIEG
+379 
-384 TEKKEKLETREN
+384 EKKEN
-396 TETLQTLMLSAK
+396 TETPQTPMLSAK

-428 ELGEV
+428 ELGAV
-433 FEKNIRFIDFDS
+433 FEKNICFIDFDS

-471 KSIVDGVFGK
+471 KGIVDSVFGK
-481 GENIKIALKHHL
+481 GENIKIALKNHL
-493 ENKSTLETQ
+493 ENKSAREET
-502 EIKDFKISSLREKIL
+502 KDFKISSLREKIL
-517 PKPTIETT
+517 PKPTTETT
-525 AETKENDTKEAV
+525 AEMKEKEV
-537 GKALQTKE
+537 QKNEIKE
-545 NDTKEAVGKALQ
+545 KEI
-557 TKENDT
+557 KE
-563 KEAVGKALQTK
+563 KEIK
-574 ENDTKEAVGKA
+574 EKEI
-585 LQTKENDTKETK
+585 KEKEIK
-597 ETQPKQ
+597 EKEIKEVQETQPKET
-603 APTALQEFMANHS
+603 PTALQEFMANHS
-616 ELIEEIKSEFEIKSV
+616 NLIEEIKSEFEIKSV

>member
-58 RALMCETGPKA
+58 RALMCEEGPKA

-194 VSYETSALEKLAHSG
+194 VSYEASALEKLAHSG

-229 AITESKVAEMLGAID
+229 AITESKVAAMLGAID

-348 EQSKESVLKPLNQNA
+348 EQTPFNQSPSISYNA
-363 NASKQEPK
+363 PKQEPK

-379 ERIEG
+379 EKIEG
-384 TEKKEKLETREN
+384 TEKREKLEKREN
-396 TETLQTLMLSAK
+396 AETPQTPMLSAK

-428 ELGEV
+428 ELGAV

-445 QTKTLTWESLATDK
+445 QTKTLTWESLATNK

-471 KSIVDGVFGK
+471 KGIVDGVFGK
-481 GENIKIALKHHL
+481 GESIKIALKHHL
-493 ENKSTLETQ
+493 ENKSALE
-502 EIKDFKISSLREKIL
+502 EVKEFKFPYSK
-517 PKPTIETT
+517 PKPTTETT
-525 AETKENDTKEAV
+525 AEMKEKEVQKNEIKEKETKENDTKEI
-537 GKALQTKE
+537 Q
-545 NDTKEAVGKALQ
+545 EA
-557 TKENDT
+557 
-563 KEAVGKALQTK
+563 
-574 ENDTKEAVGKA
+574 
-585 LQTKENDTKETK
+585 
-597 ETQPKQ
+597 QPKE

-616 ELIEEIKSEFEIKSV
+616 NLIEEIKSEFEIKSV

>member
-58 RALMCETGPKA
+58 RALMCEEGPKA
-69 VPCDTCIQCQSALN
+69 VPCDTCTQCQSALN

-288 KLLSPDSYSILLIER
+288 KLLSPDTYSILLIER
-303 FFKIIMSSLSLLKE
+303 FFKIIMSGLSLLKE

-363 NASKQEPK
+363 NALKQESK
-371 STEKIEQA
+371 IAEKIEKP
-379 ERIEG
+379 
-384 TEKKEKLETREN
+384 EKKEN
-396 TETLQTLMLSAK
+396 TETPQTPMLSAK

-428 ELGEV
+428 ELGVV

-445 QTKTLTWESLATDK
+445 QTKTLTWESLATHK

-481 GENIKIALKHHL
+481 GENIKIALKNHS
-493 ENKSTLETQ
+493 ENKSALEVVK
-502 EIKDFKISSLREKIL
+502 EFKFPSLK
-517 PKPTIETT
+517 PKPTTETT
-525 AETKENDTKEAV
+525 AETKENDTKEV
-537 GKALQTKE
+537 VE
-545 NDTKEAVGKALQ
+545 NDTKEIQ
-557 TKENDT
+557 
-563 KEAVGKALQTK
+563 
-574 ENDTKEAVGKA
+574 
-585 LQTKENDTKETK
+585 
-597 ETQPKQ
+597 ETQPKET
-603 APTALQEFMANHS
+603 PTALQEFMANHS
-616 ELIEEIKSEFEIKSV
+616 DLIEEIKSEFEIKSV

>member
-58 RALMCETGPKA
+58 RALMCEEGPKA
-69 VPCDTCIQCQSALN
+69 VPCDTCTQCQSALN

-288 KLLSPDSYSILLIER
+288 KLLSPDFYSILLIER
-303 FFKIIMSSLSLLKE
+303 FFKIIMSALSLLKE

-363 NASKQEPK
+363 NAFKQEPK
-371 STEKIEQA
+371 IAEKIEGA
-379 ERIEG
+379 EKIEKP
-384 TEKKEKLETREN
+384 EKREGAETP
-396 TETLQTLMLSAK
+396 QTPMLSAK

-428 ELGEV
+428 ELGAV

-445 QTKTLTWESLATDK
+445 QTKTLTWESLATHK

-481 GENIKIALKHHL
+481 GENIKIALKNQ
-493 ENKSTLETQ
+493 NKSALE
-502 EIKDFKISSLREKIL
+502 EIKEFKFPYSK
-517 PKPTIETT
+517 PKPTTETT
-525 AETKENDTKEAV
+525 AETKEKEV
-537 GKALQTKE
+537 QE
-545 NDTKEAVGKALQ
+545 NDTKEVQ
-557 TKENDT
+557 EI
-563 KEAVGKALQTK
+563 
-574 ENDTKEAVGKA
+574 
-585 LQTKENDTKETK
+585 
-597 ETQPKQ
+597 QPKQ
-603 APTALQEFMANHS
+603 TPTALQEFMANHS
-616 ELIEEIKSEFEIKSV
+616 DLIEEIKSEFEIKSV

>member
-58 RALMCETGPKA
+58 RALMCEEGPKA
-69 VPCDTCIQCQSALN
+69 VPCDTCTQCQSALN

-303 FFKIIMSSLSLLKE
+303 FFKIIMSGLSLLKE

-348 EQSKESVLKPLNQNA
+348 EQSKESVLKPLSQNA
-363 NASKQEPK
+363 NTFKQE
-371 STEKIEQA
+371 SAEKIEKP
-379 ERIEG
+379 
-384 TEKKEKLETREN
+384 EKRES
-396 TETLQTLMLSAK
+396 TETPQTPMLSAK

-428 ELGEV
+428 ELGAV

-445 QTKTLTWESLATDK
+445 QTKTLTWESLATHK

-481 GENIKIALKHHL
+481 GENIKIALKNHS
-493 ENKSTLETQ
+493 ENKSALEVVK
-502 EIKDFKISSLREKIL
+502 EFKFPSLK
-517 PKPTIETT
+517 PKPTTETT
-525 AETKENDTKEAV
+525 AEMKEKETKEAVEKETKEKEIQENDTKEV
-537 GKALQTKE
+537 Q
-545 NDTKEAVGKALQ
+545 
-557 TKENDT
+557 
-563 KEAVGKALQTK
+563 
-574 ENDTKEAVGKA
+574 
-585 LQTKENDTKETK
+585 
-597 ETQPKQ
+597 ETQPKET
-603 APTALQEFMANHS
+603 PTALQEFMANYS
-616 ELIEEIKSEFEIKSV
+616 DLIEEIKSEFEIKSV

>member
-58 RALMCETGPKA
+58 RALMCEEGPKA

-194 VSYETSALEKLAHSG
+194 VSYESSALEKLAHSG

-258 DEARLQ
+258 DEVRLQ

-341 DDAILEL
+341 DDAIVEL

-396 TETLQTLMLSAK
+396 TETLQTPMLSAK

-428 ELGEV
+428 ELGAV

-445 QTKTLTWESLATDK
+445 QTKTLTWESLAADK

-493 ENKSTLETQ
+493 ENKSAREETK
-502 EIKDFKISSLREKIL
+502 EVKDFKISSLREKIL
-517 PKPTIETT
+517 SQPTIETT

-545 NDTKEAVGKALQ
+545 NDTKEVQEKEI
-557 TKENDT
+557 KEN
-563 KEAVGKALQTK
+563 E
-574 ENDTKEAVGKA
+574 
-585 LQTKENDTKETK
+585 TKETK
-597 ETQPKQ
+597 EAKPKE

>member
-194 VSYETSALEKLAHSG
+194 VSYEASALEKLAHSG

-341 DDAILEL
+341 DDAIVEL
-348 EQSKESVLKPLNQNA
+348 EQTPFNQSPSISYNA
-363 NASKQEPK
+363 PKQEPK

-384 TEKKEKLETREN
+384 TEKREN
-396 TETLQTLMLSAK
+396 AETLQTPMLSAK

-428 ELGEV
+428 ELGAV

-445 QTKTLTWESLATDK
+445 QTKTLTWESLAADK

-481 GENIKIALKHHL
+481 GENIKIALKNHL
-493 ENKSTLETQ
+493 ENKSALE
-502 EIKDFKISSLREKIL
+502 EIKEVKDFKISSLREKIL
-517 PKPTIETT
+517 PKPTTETT
-525 AETKENDTKEAV
+525 AEMKEKETKEAV

-545 NDTKEAVGKALQ
+545 NDTKEVQEKEVQ
-557 TKENDT
+557 EKEIKEN
-563 KEAVGKALQTK
+563 E
-574 ENDTKEAVGKA
+574 
-585 LQTKENDTKETK
+585 TKETK
-597 ETQPKQ
+597 EAQPKE

>member
-194 VSYETSALEKLAHSG
+194 VSYESSALEKLAHSG

-348 EQSKESVLKPLNQNA
+348 EQTKESVFQPLNQNA
-363 NASKQEPK
+363 NAPKQEPK

-384 TEKKEKLETREN
+384 TEKKESAEKKEN
-396 TETLQTLMLSAK
+396 TETQQTPMLSAK

-428 ELGEV
+428 ELGAV

-445 QTKTLTWESLATDK
+445 QTKTLTWESLATNK

-481 GENIKIALKHHL
+481 GESIKIALKNQ
-493 ENKSTLETQ
+493 NKSALE
-502 EIKDFKISSLREKIL
+502 EVKEFKFPYSK
-517 PKPTIETT
+517 PKPTTETT
-525 AETKENDTKEAV
+525 AEMKEKEIKEA
-537 GKALQTKE
+537 AEKE
-545 NDTKEAVGKALQ
+545 
-557 TKENDT
+557 
-563 KEAVGKALQTK
+563 
-574 ENDTKEAVGKA
+574 
-585 LQTKENDTKETK
+585 TKENDTKETK

>member
-58 RALMCETGPKA
+58 RALMCEEGPKA
-69 VPCDTCIQCQSALN
+69 VPCDTCTQCQSALN

-194 VSYETSALEKLAHSG
+194 VSYESSALEKLAHSG
-209 QGSLRDTITLLE
+209 QGSLRDTLTLLE

-303 FFKIIMSSLSLLKE
+303 FFKIIMSGLSLLKE

-348 EQSKESVLKPLNQNA
+348 EQSKESVLKPLNQNT
-363 NASKQEPK
+363 NAFKQESK
-371 STEKIEQA
+371 SAEKIEKL
-379 ERIEG
+379 
-384 TEKKEKLETREN
+384 EKKESAEIP
-396 TETLQTLMLSAK
+396 QTPMLSAK

-428 ELGEV
+428 ELGAV

-445 QTKTLTWESLATDK
+445 QTKTLTWESLATHK

-481 GENIKIALKHHL
+481 GENIKIALKNHS
-493 ENKSTLETQ
+493 ENKSALEVVK
-502 EIKDFKISSLREKIL
+502 EFKFPSLK
-517 PKPTIETT
+517 PKPTTETT
-525 AETKENDTKEAV
+525 AETKEKETKEAV
-537 GKALQTKE
+537 E
-545 NDTKEAVGKALQ
+545 NDTKE
-557 TKENDT
+557 KEVQKN
-563 KEAVGKALQTK
+563 
-574 ENDTKEAVGKA
+574 
-585 LQTKENDTKETK
+585 ETK
-597 ETQPKQ
+597 EIQENQPKET
-603 APTALQEFMANHS
+603 PTALQEFMANYS
-616 ELIEEIKSEFEIKSV
+616 DLIEEIKSEFEIKSV

>member
-58 RALMCETGPKA
+58 RALMCEEGPKA
-69 VPCDTCIQCQSALN
+69 VPCDICTQCQSALN

-303 FFKIIMSSLSLLKE
+303 FFKIIMSGLSLLKE

-363 NASKQEPK
+363 NAFKQEPR
-371 STEKIEQA
+371 SAEKIEKPEKRESA
-379 ERIEG
+379 E
-384 TEKKEKLETREN
+384 TP
-396 TETLQTLMLSAK
+396 QTPMLSAK

-428 ELGEV
+428 ELGAV

-445 QTKTLTWESLATDK
+445 QTKTLTWESLATHK
-459 DKELLRERFKIV
+459 DKELLRECFKIV
-471 KSIVDGVFGK
+471 KSIVNGVFGK
-481 GENIKIALKHHL
+481 GENIKIALKNHS
-493 ENKSTLETQ
+493 ENKSTLEVVK
-502 EIKDFKISSLREKIL
+502 EFKFPSLK
-517 PKPTIETT
+517 PKLTTETT
-525 AETKENDTKEAV
+525 AETKE
-537 GKALQTKE
+537 
-545 NDTKEAVGKALQ
+545 
-557 TKENDT
+557 
-563 KEAVGKALQTK
+563 
-574 ENDTKEAVGKA
+574 
-585 LQTKENDTKETK
+585 KETK
-597 ETQPKQ
+597 EKETKEKETKEKETKEKETKEKETKEKETKEIQETQPKE

-616 ELIEEIKSEFEIKSV
+616 DLIEEIKSEFEIKSV